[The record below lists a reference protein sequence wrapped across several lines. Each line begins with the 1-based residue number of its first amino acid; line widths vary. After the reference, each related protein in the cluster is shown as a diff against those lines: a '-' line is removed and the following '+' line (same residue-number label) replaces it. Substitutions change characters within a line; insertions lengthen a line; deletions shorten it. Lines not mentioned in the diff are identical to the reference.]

1 MTDAVAPAP
10 MPGRAPRQPGIGA
23 VLTPK
28 WRSALARSRESE
40 RGRGARLLLFA
51 VIAAVFWS
59 AAFGI
64 SYRVLGYISTQE
76 IGTLLASKM
85 LGVIL
90 LAFAAI
96 LLLSN
101 LITALSSYFLAKDL
115 DLLVAAPLHWF
126 RLYVAKL
133 IETAAHSSW
142 MVGLIALPI
151 FTAYGIVFK
160 GGLLFPF
167 VALAAFIPFIILP
180 AVIGSAVTLVLVNVF
195 PARRARDLLSL
206 VAIGAVGGAVLVL
219 RLMRPEQ
226 LVRPEGFRSLVEF
239 IGVLRAPTNPFL
251 PTEWAS
257 DMIMNW
263 LTHVADPLPITLLYT
278 TAAAFVIMGGWLHG
292 RLFRDGY
299 SKSQEGAERFVRGR
313 RLERVAGAVLG
324 GMAPA
329 RREFL
334 LKDLRLFF
342 RDPTQWSQLILLG
355 VLLVVY
361 LFNIRSLP
369 LFSGE
374 RVPFFL
380 VTVIVFLNLGLAG
393 FVLSAI
399 AARFVFPA
407 VSLEGRQMW
416 LIHSSPVDFRTL
428 LWSKYWLGTLPLIL
442 LAVFITAATNVL
454 LRASAFM
461 MLVSV
466 GTLVLF
472 TFAASA
478 MALCFGAFYP
488 KFDTENAAQIPTSFG
503 GLVFMMSSISL
514 LGLLIAV
521 EAVPIGAYLRAHQAG
536 ESLSVTPG
544 LIGAGAVVLAT
555 CVVATIAP
563 LRLALRRLETM
574 EW

>member
-1 MTDAVAPAP
+1 MHDVIPAT
-10 MPGRAPRQPGIGA
+10 APRQPGIGA
-23 VLTPK
+23 VLAPK
-28 WRSALARSRESE
+28 WRSALARARTTQ
-40 RGRGARLLLFA
+40 RGRGARLVLLLA
-51 VIAAVFWS
+51 VGGLFWT

-64 SYRVLGYISTQE
+64 SYRVLRYISVQQD
-76 IGTLLASKM
+76 IGFLIASKM

-101 LITALSSYFLAKDL
+101 LITALSSFFLAKDL

-133 IETAAHSSW
+133 LETAAHSSW
-142 MVGLIALPI
+142 MVVLIALPI
-151 FTAYGIVFK
+151 LTAYGIVYD
-160 GGLLFPF
+160 GGVLFPF
-167 VALAAFIPFIILP
+167 VALAALIPFVILP
-180 AVIGSAVTLVLVNVF
+180 AVVGSAITLVLVNVF

-206 VAIGAVGGAVLVL
+206 VAIGAVGGLVL
-219 RLMRPEQ
+219 MLRVMRPEQ
-226 LVRPEGFRSLVEF
+226 LVRPEGFASLVEF
-239 IGVLRAPTNPFL
+239 LAVLRAPTNPFL
-251 PTEWAS
+251 PTEWAA

-263 LTHVADPLPITLLYT
+263 LRHVADPLPITLLYT
-278 TAAAFVIMGGWLHG
+278 TAAAFIIMGGWLHG
-292 RLFRDGY
+292 RLFREGY

-313 RLERVAGAVLG
+313 RLGTVAGKLLG
-324 GMAPA
+324 GISAE

-355 VLLVVY
+355 VLVVVY

-380 VTVIVFLNLGLAG
+380 ITVVVFLNLGLAG

-416 LIHSSPVDFRTL
+416 LIHSSPLRFSSL
-428 LWSKYWLGTLPLIL
+428 LWSKYWLGTLPLLL
-442 LAVFITAATNVL
+442 LALFITVATNL
-454 LRASAFM
+454 LLEASGFM
-461 MLVSV
+461 MAVSV
-466 GTLVLF
+466 ATLVLF

-478 MALCFGAFYP
+478 MALCFGTYYP

-503 GLVFMMSSISL
+503 GLVFMMSAITL
-514 LGLLIAV
+514 LGLVIAI
-521 EAVPIGAYLRAHQAG
+521 EAVPVSAYLRARQHG
-536 ESLSVTPG
+536 EPLGFSAELLV
-544 LIGAGAVVLAT
+544 AGALVVGLCVSAT
-555 CVVATIAP
+555 VIS
-563 LRLALRRLETM
+563 LRLAIRRLDTLES
-574 EW
+574 